1 MSEDN
6 KPDPALTY
14 LPIEVAVVHEHRIL
28 IRCPYNTRF
37 KLGARVLGGQWQAQ
51 DRLWVFPGENERWV
65 RLLCQD
71 WFGTDGSSP
80 PDLVDVHITFNEA
93 QSHHGGEVAIFGRV
107 VANSYGRPAKIRLG
121 EGVAFVQGHA
131 FIESEGIRQRTVV
144 AAGSV
149 VRMAA
154 VPRAL
159 AEEQAQP
166 GIEVSII
173 ERPTPG
179 GDSARQDEGG
189 RQTTPAPEGNEP
201 AGEEQDR
208 GTSSERQP

>member
-6 KPDPALTY
+6 TPDPALAY
-14 LPIEVAVVHEHRIL
+14 EPIEVAVVHEHRIL
-28 IRCPYNTRF
+28 VRCPYNTRF
-37 KLGARVLGGQWQAQ
+37 KVGAKVLGGQWQRH

-65 RLLCQD
+65 RMLCDD

-93 QSHHGGEVAIFGRV
+93 QSQRGGEVTVFGRV
-107 VANSYGRPAKIRLG
+107 VANVAYGRPAKIRLG
-121 EGVAFVQGHA
+121 EGVTFVLGQA
-131 FIESEGIRQRTVV
+131 SIESEGIDQRTVV

-149 VRMAA
+149 VRMVA

-159 AEEQAQP
+159 AEEQAPP

-173 ERPTPG
+173 ERPAPG
-179 GDSARQDEGG
+179 GDSALQDEGG
-189 RQTTPAPEGNEP
+189 CQTPPAAEGNEP
-201 AGEEQDR
+201 AGDDR
-208 GTSSERQP
+208 CRGEGQP

>member
-6 KPDPALTY
+6 TPDPALAY
-14 LPIEVAVVHEHRIL
+14 EPIEVAVVHEHRIL
-28 IRCPYNTRF
+28 VRCPYNTRF
-37 KLGARVLGGQWQAQ
+37 TVGAKVLGGQWQRH

-65 RLLCQD
+65 RMLCDD

-93 QSHHGGEVAIFGRV
+93 QSQRGGEVTVFGRV
-107 VANSYGRPAKIRLG
+107 VANIAYGRPAKIRLG
-121 EGVAFVQGHA
+121 EGVTFVRGHA
-131 FIESEGIRQRTVV
+131 SIESEGIGQRTVV

-149 VRMAA
+149 VRMVA

-159 AEEQAQP
+159 AEEQAPP

-173 ERPTPG
+173 ERPTPKQYG
-179 GDSARQDEGG
+179 ARQDDDG
-189 RQTTPAPEGNEP
+189 REMTHAAEYTDPASKDG
-201 AGEEQDR
+201 
-208 GTSSERQP
+208 

>member
-37 KLGARVLGGQWQAQ
+37 KLGARVLGGEWQAQ

-65 RLLCQD
+65 RLLCHD

-80 PDLVDVHITFNEA
+80 PDLVDVQITFNDA
-93 QSHHGGEVAIFGRV
+93 QSNLGREVAIFGRV
-107 VANSYGRPAKIRLG
+107 VANVYGRPAKIRLG
-121 EGVAFVQGHA
+121 EGVVFVQGHA
-131 FIESEGIRQRTVV
+131 FIESEGLHQRTVV

-159 AEEQAQP
+159 AQEQAPP

-173 ERPTPG
+173 ERPTLG
-179 GDSARQDEGG
+179 GDKALQDDGG
-189 RQTTPAPEGNEP
+189 RQLTPAAEGKEP
-201 AGEEQDR
+201 AGDDR
-208 GTSSERQP
+208 CRGEGQQ